1 MEEASKVLIR
11 YRQRLGPL
19 AARAQKPGLFARDAD
34 CPQGRRHY
42 CSLLAP
48 GPFPMSPVLTLSLL
62 PSSSL
67 VVCDQC
73 LPVVVATRRATT
85 VQWYLY
91 GAQSHGCTIVSLPST
106 EPRMYNCIFT
116 EHRATDVQLYLYEA
130 KIHKCTI
137 VFLRSVEPQ
146 TWSFIFTKRFH
157 VRLLLSCSRII
168 LILTIV
174 GSLHSVLLPLE
185 ESVCHWKRSR
195 CQIST
200 IPVACKECPTVGP
213 RSNLHL

>member
-1 MEEASKVLIR
+1 MVSLRRTEPRMYNCIFTEHRATDVQLYLYEAKIHKCTIV
-11 YRQRLGPL
+11 
-19 AARAQKPGLFARDAD
+19 
-34 CPQGRRHY
+34 
-42 CSLLAP
+42 SLRSTEP
-48 GPFPMSPVLTLSLL
+48 RMYNCIFTK
-62 PSSSL
+62 
-67 VVCDQC
+67 
-73 LPVVVATRRATT
+73 RRATN
-85 VQWYLY
+85 VQLYLY

-137 VFLRSVEPQ
+137 VFLQSVEPQ

-157 VRLLLSCSRII
+157 VRLLLSCSMII

-174 GSLHSVLLPLE
+174 GSLRSVLLPLE